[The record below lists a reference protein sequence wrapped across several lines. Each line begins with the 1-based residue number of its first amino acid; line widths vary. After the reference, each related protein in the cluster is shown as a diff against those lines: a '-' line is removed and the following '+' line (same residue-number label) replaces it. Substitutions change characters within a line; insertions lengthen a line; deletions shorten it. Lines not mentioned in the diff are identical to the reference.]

1 MFYSTSEW
9 TYDQMKKKELSILV
23 RIYLYVT
30 ALCIMAGIIWHE
42 RDLRTLDPNLF
53 AYRSAED
60 QMFQAVLYGAI
71 AGVNI
76 ATLVFGLYSVG
87 KYYYDRSV

>member
-1 MFYSTSEW
+1 
-9 TYDQMKKKELSILV
+9 MKKKELSILV

-30 ALCIMAGIIWHE
+30 VLCIMTGIIWHE

-53 AYRSAED
+53 ANRSAED

-76 ATLVFGLYSVG
+76 ATLIFGLYSAA
-87 KYYYDRSV
+87 KYYYDLSI

>member
-1 MFYSTSEW
+1 
-9 TYDQMKKKELSILV
+9 MKKKELLILV

-60 QMFQAVLYGAI
+60 QMFKAVLYGAI
-71 AGVNI
+71 AGVHL
-76 ATLVFGLYSVG
+76 ATLIFGLYSAA
-87 KYYYDRSV
+87 KCYYDRSI